1 MGTQQA
7 PTGPGTVPDEVL
19 ADLLD
24 SERRCRLLEQ
34 LSAASEAAVV
44 EDLAAAV
51 CAAEEGCSPTEVSET
66 RRRAVQNELFEE
78 HIPKLVATG
87 IVRYDSMVGRLWLE
101 EPGVAVRA
109 ERSLSEY
116 SKDK

>member
-7 PTGPGTVPDEVL
+7 PTGPGTVPDEIL

-24 SERRCRLLEQ
+24 SGRRCRLLEQ
-34 LSAASEAAVV
+34 LSAAGEEAVV

-51 CAAEEGCSPTEVSET
+51 CAAEEGCSPAEVDDANW
-66 RRRAVQNELFEE
+66 RAVQNDLFEE
-78 HIPKLVATG
+78 HIPKLVTTG
-87 IVRYDSMVGRLWLE
+87 VVRYDSMVGRLWLE
-101 EPGVAVRA
+101 KPAVAARA
-109 ERSLSEY
+109 ERALSEY